1 MGTHVHLIGVRASD
15 ESDTEALLDIAQARI
30 HHLEARWSRFL
41 PTSELS
47 RINACAGTRTPVTPE
62 TFDLV
67 AAAVDGWNRTGG
79 LFDPTLLA
87 SIEWAGYDRS
97 FDELPRDRP
106 ERAMSSPPSS
116 STADAGCGDIELD
129 PESGTLRMP
138 AGLRLD
144 LGGIAKGRDADLVAT
159 ELVAAGLPG
168 ACANLGGDVRMCG
181 TAPGGGAWKVDIQD
195 PTCTTTALAL
205 LEIDDGAIVTSTRL
219 RRRWLVDGVEHHHL
233 IDPRTRLPAFKGW
246 AQVSVV
252 AATATEAEVLAKAV
266 FLDGPAHD
274 LLDAAGARGVGRRR
288 RTRRDDRLRP
298 LNRRPARR
306 VGLSYSARRAGKGS
320 GICACGDRVGIGAW
334 VSSLPQHS
342 PLR

>member
-1 MGTHVHLIGVRASD
+1 MAERRFAAMGTHVHLIGVRASD

-67 AAAVDGWNRTGG
+67 AAAVD
-79 LFDPTLLA
+79 
-87 SIEWAGYDRS
+87 
-97 FDELPRDRP
+97 
-106 ERAMSSPPSS
+106 
-116 STADAGCGDIELD
+116 
-129 PESGTLRMP
+129 
-138 AGLRLD
+138 
-144 LGGIAKGRDADLVAT
+144 
-159 ELVAAGLPG
+159 AGLPG

-233 IDPRTRLPAFKGW
+233 IDPRTGRPAESRWRTVSVAAQTCVDANVASTASFLLEDAPGWLETRRLPARLVSNEGDSTFVSGW
-246 AQVSVV
+246 P
-252 AATATEAEVLAKAV
+252 E
-266 FLDGPAHD
+266 
-274 LLDAAGARGVGRRR
+274 DAA
-288 RTRRDDRLRP
+288 
-298 LNRRPARR
+298 
-306 VGLSYSARRAGKGS
+306 
-320 GICACGDRVGIGAW
+320 
-334 VSSLPQHS
+334 
-342 PLR
+342 